1 MMSVGASRDQYPSR
15 SEYLAHLQ
23 QLAVE
28 CQAPQPQ
35 EEPAGPGGDNMP
47 EQLAFLAEALDRL
60 ATEVSEMRASQDS
73 AAGMMLA
80 LERRVS
86 SLEQSTPSPQS
97 WRDLIQG
104 IRNIREVVAAQAARQ
119 IR

>member
-1 MMSVGASRDQYPSR
+1 MMPLNVGSEEYTSR

-28 CQAPQPQ
+28 CKAEPVEVS
-35 EEPAGPGGDNMP
+35 EEDRD
-47 EQLAFLAEALDRL
+47 ETSQQLAMLAAALEHL
-60 ATEVSEMRASQDS
+60 EMEVSEMRAAQDS
-73 AAGMMLA
+73 SAGMMLA

-86 SLEQSTPSPQS
+86 ALEQSTPSPQS

-104 IRNIREVVAAQAARQ
+104 IRGIREVVAAQAAKQVR
-119 IR
+119 

>member
-1 MMSVGASRDQYPSR
+1 MMPRGASSEEYATR

-28 CQAPQPQ
+28 CQSELPEVPAEGLDDGTPQ
-35 EEPAGPGGDNMP
+35 
-47 EQLAFLAEALDRL
+47 QLAMLADALERL
-60 ATEVSEMRASQDS
+60 EVEVLEMRAAQDS
-73 AAGMMLA
+73 AAGMVLA

-86 SLEQSTPSPQS
+86 ALEQSTPSPQS

-104 IRNIREVVAAQAARQ
+104 IRGIREVVAAQAARQ
-119 IR
+119 LR